1 MDDDARRL
9 VHNEEVLVLP
19 RDSQRHLL
27 PFEPGRHGLGD
38 GQLELL
44 AALQPMR
51 LRPAL
56 PVQERGALLQQP
68 LGRPARA
75 DLGQRGEKAIQ
86 PLACGLR
93 GDDDS

>member
-1 MDDDARRL
+1 MNDDARRL

-19 RDSQRHLL
+19 SDSQRHFL
-27 PFEPGRHGLGD
+27 PFETGRLGLGD
-38 GQLELL
+38 RQLELL
-44 AALQPMR
+44 AALEPVR
-51 LRPAL
+51 LPPAR
-56 PVQERGALLQQP
+56 PVQKRGAVVQQP

-93 GDDDS
+93 GDVDS